1 MNYAKNQFQ
10 QENRT
15 GTNMTSRPTLKRR
28 KQYIAP
34 EKGSYGKDITQG
46 ILLEA
51 RNSHKKRDPLR
62 ARRSRKL
69 EHMIRVPIRQVN
81 RKTKAS
87 LCSAVRSYQPCVVRA
102 PELDFLLTDRALLW
116 YSSTCCWMPM
126 LYSLACLTS

>member
-1 MNYAKNQFQ
+1 
-10 QENRT
+10 
-15 GTNMTSRPTLKRR
+15 MTSRPTLKR

-69 EHMIRVPIRQVN
+69 EHIIRVPIRQVN
-81 RKTKAS
+81 RKTEAS
-87 LCSAVRSYQPCVVRA
+87 LCSAVRSVANLVWSK
-102 PELDFLLTDRALLW
+102 LL
-116 YSSTCCWMPM
+116 S
-126 LYSLACLTS
+126 